1 MSTPDTSRLNE
12 LQGALRTKMAD
23 NKAIAD
29 SFRIEDGVVVVS
41 TQQKSAFDK
50 NMSDIREIKSLIGGL
65 EAMSEVEAW
74 GSSQGNSSV
83 AAAVAAQSQQFGQFD
98 HRSIGEA
105 FLDSPEFKSLANG
118 RNGSNMSAPFQYN
131 GSIQQ
136 KDVFAT
142 LPTGTLGNNAN
153 AVFGTVT
160 RDPMITPAKRTKRV
174 RDLFP
179 ARATTSTVIEYF
191 KQTGFINN
199 AAMVA
204 DRVGNQFG
212 IKPQSSM
219 TFEGAQTSVKTM
231 AHWEAAHRN
240 VLADEPQLRGIIDN
254 ELMYGLRLQEDA
266 QILTGDGVGEN
277 LLGILATPGIQTYNW
292 SSGANAAAN
301 QKADSRADALR
312 RAITLSLLAYYEPS
326 GIVIHPNDWEMIEL
340 TKDANGQYLVA
351 QSVALGGEPKMWRVP
366 LVESVA
372 MTEGTALIGSFGQ
385 GAQLYDR
392 EQANIRIS
400 EQHADFFIRNA
411 VVILAEQRL
420 ALAVKRPESF
430 VRVSFDSAPA

>member
-1 MSTPDTSRLNE
+1 MSTQDTSRLNE
-12 LQGALRTKMAD
+12 LQVALRSKMAE

-41 TQQKSAFDK
+41 QTQKTSFDK
-50 NMSDIREIKSLIGGL
+50 NMSDIREIKSLISGL
-65 EAMSEVEAW
+65 EAKNEVESW
-74 GSSQGNSSV
+74 GGTQAKDSV
-83 AAAVAAQSQQFGQFD
+83 AVQAAAQGHKFTAMET
-98 HRSIGEA
+98 RSIGEA
-105 FLDSPEFKSLANG
+105 FLQSPEFKSLQNG
-118 RNGSNMSAPFQYN
+118 RAGANMAAPFQYN
-131 GSIQQ
+131 GSIEV
-136 KDVFAT
+136 KDVFTT

-153 AVFGTVT
+153 AVFGTVQ
-160 RDPMITPAKRTKRV
+160 RDPMIVPPKRTKRV

-179 ARATTSTVIEYF
+179 ARSTTSTVIEF
-191 KQTGFINN
+191 FRMTGFTNN

-204 DRVGNQFG
+204 ERVGNQFG

-219 TFEGAQTSVKTM
+219 SFEGAQTSVKTM

-266 QILTGDGVGEN
+266 QILLGDGTGEN
-277 LLGILATPGIQTYNW
+277 LLGVLKTPGIQTYNW
-292 SSGANAAAN
+292 SSGATDAAN
-301 QKADSRADALR
+301 GKADSRADALR
-312 RAITLSLLAYYEPS
+312 RALTLSALAYYEPS
-326 GIVIHPNDWEMIEL
+326 GIVIHPNDWEQIEL
-340 TKDANGQYLVA
+340 TKDANGQYLIA
-351 QSVALGGEPKMWRVP
+351 TSVALGGEPRVWRVP

-372 MTEGTALIGSFGQ
+372 MPEGTALVGSFGQ

-411 VVILAEQRL
+411 IVILAEQRL